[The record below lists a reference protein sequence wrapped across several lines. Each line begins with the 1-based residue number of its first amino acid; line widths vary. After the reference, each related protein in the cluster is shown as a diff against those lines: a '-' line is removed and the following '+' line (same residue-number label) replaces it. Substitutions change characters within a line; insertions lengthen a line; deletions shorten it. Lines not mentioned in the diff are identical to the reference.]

1 MQYNADKSD
10 MDSITRIAK
19 QSPKYM
25 SDLCGLD
32 AGRAMYI
39 DARAMPLRSQGNKQ
53 LPWDETGDVLTK
65 VSPQ

>member
-1 MQYNADKSD
+1 

-19 QSPKYM
+19 QTAGKYL
-25 SDLCGLD
+25 SALCGLD

-39 DARAMPLRSQGNKQ
+39 DARAMPSRSQGNKQ

>member
-1 MQYNADKSD
+1 
-10 MDSITRIAK
+10 MDSITRIADK
-19 QSPKYM
+19 TGEDYM
-25 SDLCGLD
+25 DALCGID

-39 DARAMPLRSQGNKQ
+39 DARAMPGRGQGPKQ

>member
-1 MQYNADKSD
+1 
-10 MDSITRIAK
+10 MDSISRIAK
-19 QSPKYM
+19 KTKQLTA
-25 SDLCGLD
+25 LCGID

-39 DARAMPLRSQGNKQ
+39 DARAMPSHQQGNKQ

>member
-1 MQYNADKSD
+1 MQYNTKSD
-10 MDSITRIAK
+10 MDSITRISK
-19 QSPKYM
+19 KTDKYM
-25 SDLCGLD
+25 SALCGLD

-39 DARAMPLRSQGNKQ
+39 DARAMPGNGQGYKQ

>member
-1 MQYNADKSD
+1 MQYNTKSD
-10 MDSITRIAK
+10 VDSITRISK
-19 QSPKYM
+19 KTNKYN
-25 SDLCGLD
+25 SALCGLD

-39 DARAMPLRSQGNKQ
+39 DARAMPGNGQGNRQ

>member
-1 MQYNADKSD
+1 
-10 MDSITRIAK
+10 
-19 QSPKYM
+19 M